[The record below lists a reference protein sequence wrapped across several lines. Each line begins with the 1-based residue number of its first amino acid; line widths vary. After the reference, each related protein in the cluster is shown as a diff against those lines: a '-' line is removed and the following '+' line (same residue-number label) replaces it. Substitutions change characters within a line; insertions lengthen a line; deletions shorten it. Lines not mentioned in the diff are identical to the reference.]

1 MVISTHPSYFSQVA
15 ALNSKKK
22 LEGDYKDL
30 ESTMEMNNKMKED
43 ALKQMKK
50 AQAAV
55 KELQR
60 DADEAH
66 ASKGEAQQQAKDLEK
81 KVIEIYLK

>member
-1 MVISTHPSYFSQVA
+1 M
-15 ALNSKKK
+15 
-22 LEGDYKDL
+22 

-81 KVIEIYLK
+81 KVIEIYLKRIIHSGRFNLIQCFLFLPSRRSRAWKRT

>member
-1 MVISTHPSYFSQVA
+1 
-15 ALNSKKK
+15 
-22 LEGDYKDL
+22 
-30 ESTMEMNNKMKED
+30 MEMNNKMKED

-81 KVIEIYLK
+81 KVIEIYIK

>member
-1 MVISTHPSYFSQVA
+1 
-15 ALNSKKK
+15 
-22 LEGDYKDL
+22 
-30 ESTMEMNNKMKED
+30 MEMNNKMKED

-50 AQAAV
+50 AQAAF

-81 KVIEIYLK
+81 KARSVRTLNRRLTWIGV